1 MSLREQ
7 LKPFAMDNHI
17 EKYAEHNAKELEK
30 IADRHAVDFGIW
42 LSMWCELSR
51 DRNGMYIYQMNWY
64 TAKELLKIYKKE
76 KGL

>member
-1 MSLREQ
+1 MT
-7 LKPFAMDNHI
+7 LK
-17 EKYAEHNAKELEK
+17 ERLKKEGFSNCDYLEK
-30 IADRHAVDFGIW
+30 VADEYAVDFGIW

-64 TAKELLKIYKKE
+64 TAKQLLKIYKKE

>member
-1 MSLREQ
+1 MNLIQRLCEPFGGLRTET
-7 LKPFAMDNHI
+7 
-17 EKYAEHNAKELEK
+17 AKELEK